1 MASLLSSV
9 RVGIRAS
16 LNIECRSFV
25 TAATQPATWTH
36 KSVRTGVI
44 ARKKGMTAMW
54 DEWGVRIP
62 VTVLQI
68 EQNQVVHVLNE
79 ETHGYTALQ
88 IGSTDRS
95 EKNVTKPMLGHFEKA
110 GVEPKRKLFEFRV
123 TPDAVLPVGTELV
136 ASHFVPGQFVD
147 CSAPTMG
154 KGFQGAMKRHG
165 FGGQPASHGTSV
177 THRSLGSTGQRKD
190 PGKVFK
196 GKKMAGR
203 MGGDQATVQSLK
215 VMKVDKDLNLIY
227 VKGAVPGVDDQFVK
241 VRDAIKK
248 RGNKIAPVDLL
259 PLPFPTADP
268 EAVKAM
274 PRELVA
280 KTGGSDPYVMKE

>member
-1 MASLLSSV
+1 MASLLTTLGLRTSL
-9 RVGIRAS
+9 RA
-16 LNIECRSFV
+16 ECRLYS
-25 TAATQPATWTH
+25 TAAAGLPKWTPNA
-36 KSVRTGVI
+36 VRTGVI

-62 VTVLQI
+62 VTVLQL
-68 EQNQVVHVLNE
+68 EQCQVVSVLTE
-79 ETHGYTALQ
+79 EKDGYTALQ
-88 IGSTDRS
+88 IGSSDKSR
-95 EKNVTKPMLGHFEKA
+95 KNVTMPLQGHFDA
-110 GVEPKRKLFEFRV
+110 HGVEPKRKLFEFRV

-177 THRSLGSTGQRKD
+177 THRSLGSVGQRKD

-203 MGGDQATVQSLK
+203 MGGEQATVQNLK
-215 VMKVDKDLNLIY
+215 VMKIDNALNLLYI
-227 VKGAVPGVDDQFVK
+227 KGAIPGVDNQFIK
-241 VRDAIKK
+241 IKDAVKK
-248 RGNKIAPVDLL
+248 RGESIAPKDCL
-259 PLPFPTADP
+259 PLPFPTVDP
-268 EAVKAM
+268 ELVKAM

-280 KTGGSDPYVMKE
+280 KTGGSDPLVIQE

>member
-1 MASLLSSV
+1 
-9 RVGIRAS
+9 
-16 LNIECRSFV
+16 
-25 TAATQPATWTH
+25 
-36 KSVRTGVI
+36 
-44 ARKKGMTAMW
+44 MTAMW
-54 DEWGVRIP
+54 DEWG
-62 VTVLQI
+62 L
-68 EQNQVVHVLNE
+68 EQCQVVEIKNE

-88 IGSTDRS
+88 IGCSDRS
-95 EKNVTKPMLGHFEKA
+95 EKNVPKPQLGQFDKA
-110 GVEPKRKLFEFRV
+110 GVNPKRKLFEFHV
-123 TPDAVLPVGTELV
+123 TPDAVLPVGTELA
-136 ASHFVPGQFVD
+136 ASHFVPGQYVD
-147 CSAPTMG
+147 CSAPTIG

-177 THRSLGSTGQRKD
+177 THRSLGSVGQRKD

-215 VMKVDKDLNLIY
+215 VMKIDNKLNLIY
-227 VKGAVPGVDDQFVK
+227 VKGSVPGVDDQYVK
-241 VRDAIKK
+241 VQDAVKK
-248 RGNKIAPVDLL
+248 RGNSIAPADVL

-268 EAVKAM
+268 AHVKAM

>member
-1 MASLLSSV
+1 MASLLTTLGLRTSL
-9 RVGIRAS
+9 RA
-16 LNIECRSFV
+16 ECRLYS
-25 TAATQPATWTH
+25 TAAAGLPKWTPT
-36 KSVRTGVI
+36 SVRTGVI

-62 VTVLQI
+62 VTVLQL
-68 EQNQVVHVLNE
+68 EQCQVVSVLTE
-79 ETHGYTALQ
+79 EKNGYTALQ
-88 IGSTDRS
+88 IGSSDKSR
-95 EKNVTKPMLGHFEKA
+95 KNVSMPLQGHFDA
-110 GVEPKRKLFEFRV
+110 HGVEPKRKLFEFRV

-165 FGGQPASHGTSV
+165 FGGQPATHGTSV
-177 THRSLGSTGQRKD
+177 THRSLGSVGQRKD

-203 MGGDQATVQSLK
+203 MGGEQATVQNLK
-215 VMKVDKDLNLIY
+215 VMKIDNALNLLY
-227 VKGAVPGVDDQFVK
+227 VKGAVPGVDDQFIKVK
-241 VRDAIKK
+241 DAVKK
-248 RGNKIAPVDLL
+248 RGESIAPKDCL
-259 PLPFPTADP
+259 PLPFPTVDP
-268 EAVKAM
+268 ELVKAM

-280 KTGGSDPYVMKE
+280 KTGGSDPLVIQE

>member
-1 MASLLSSV
+1 MTPLLNTLRAGLGASL
-9 RVGIRAS
+9 RT
-16 LNIECRSFV
+16 ECRSFV

-62 VTVLQI
+62 VTVLQV
-68 EQNQVVHVLNE
+68 ENCQVVKVLNE
-79 ETHGYTALQ
+79 ETDGYTALQ
-88 IGSTDRS
+88 IGSTDRT
-95 EKNVTKPMLGHFEKA
+95 EKNVTKPMLGHFQKA
-110 GVEPKRKLFEFRV
+110 GVSPKRRLIEFHV
-123 TPDAVLPVGTELV
+123 TPDAVLPVGTELL

-147 CSAPTMG
+147 CAAPTMG

-203 MGGDQATVQSLK
+203 MGGEQATVQSLK
-215 VMKVDKDLNLIY
+215 VMKIDNGLNLIY

-241 VRDAIKK
+241 VRDAVKK
-248 RGNKIAPVDLL
+248 RGDKIAPADVL
-259 PLPFPTADP
+259 PLPFPTVDP
-268 EAVKAM
+268 KLVKAM

-280 KTGGSDPYVMKE
+280 KTGGADPYVMKE

>member
-1 MASLLSSV
+1 MASLLNSV
-9 RVGIRAS
+9 RVGLRAG
-16 LNIECRSFV
+16 LTTECRSFV
-25 TAATQPATWTH
+25 TAATQPATWTS
-36 KSVRTGVI
+36 KSLRSGVI

-62 VTVLQI
+62 VTVLQL
-68 EQNQVVHVLNE
+68 EQCQVVQVLNE
-79 ETHGYTALQ
+79 EAHGYTALQ
-88 IGSTDRS
+88 IGSSDRS
-95 EKNVTKPMLGHFEKA
+95 ETNVTKPMLGHFEKA
-110 GVEPKRKLFEFRV
+110 GVQPKRKLFEFRV

-136 ASHFVPGQFVD
+136 ASHFVPGQYVD

-203 MGGDQATVQSLK
+203 MGGEQATVQSLK
-215 VMKVDKDLNLIY
+215 VMKVDNDLNLIY
-227 VKGAVPGVDDQFVK
+227 VKGCVPGVDEQFVK
-241 VRDAIKK
+241 VQDAVKK
-248 RGNKIAPVDLL
+248 RGDKIAPADVL

-268 EAVKAM
+268 KLVKAM

-280 KTGGSDPYVMKE
+280 KTGGSDPYVMQE

>member
-1 MASLLSSV
+1 MASLLSSF
-9 RVGIRAS
+9 RAGLRTG
-16 LNIECRSFV
+16 LNTECRSFV

-36 KSVRTGVI
+36 KSLRTGVI

-62 VTVLQI
+62 VTVLQL
-68 EQNQVVHVLNE
+68 EQCQVVQVLNE

-88 IGSTDRS
+88 IGSTDRTP
-95 EKNVTKPMLGHFEKA
+95 KNVTQPMLGHFTKA
-110 GVEPKRKLFEFRV
+110 GVEPKRKLFEFEV

-165 FGGQPASHGTSV
+165 FGGQPASHGTSL

-203 MGGDQATVQSLK
+203 MGGEQATVQSLK
-215 VMKVDKDLNLIY
+215 VMKIDNDLNLLY
-227 VKGAVPGVDDQFVK
+227 VKGAVPGVDDQFIK
-241 VRDAIKK
+241 VRDAVKK
-248 RGNKIAPVDLL
+248 RGNKIAPADVL
-259 PLPFPTADP
+259 PLPFPTIQP
-268 EAVKAM
+268 EALKAM

>member
-1 MASLLSSV
+1 MASLLNSA
-9 RVGIRAS
+9 RVGLRAG
-16 LNIECRSFV
+16 IKTECRSFV
-25 TAATQPATWTH
+25 TASTQPAKWTH
-36 KSVRTGVI
+36 ESVRTGVI
-44 ARKKGMTAMW
+44 ARKKGMTAVW

-62 VTVLQI
+62 VTVLQL
-68 EQNQVVHVLNE
+68 EQCQVVDVMNE

-88 IGSTDRS
+88 IGSSDRPI
-95 EKNVTKPMLGHFEKA
+95 KNVNKPLLGQYKKA

-123 TPDAVLPVGTELV
+123 TPDAVLPVGTKLT

-203 MGGDQATVQSLK
+203 MGGEQATVQSLK
-215 VMKVDKDLNLIY
+215 VMKIDNALDLIY
-227 VKGAVPGVDDQFVK
+227 VKGGIPGVDDQFIKVK
-241 VRDAIKK
+241 DAVKK
-248 RGNKIAPVDLL
+248 RGNKIAPEDVL
-259 PLPFPTADP
+259 PLPFPTVDP
-268 EAVKAM
+268 QLVKAM

-280 KTGGSDPYVMKE
+280 KTGGADPYVMKE

>member
-1 MASLLSSV
+1 MASLLTSV
-9 RVGIRAS
+9 RVGLRAG
-16 LNIECRSFV
+16 LKTECRSFV
-25 TAATQPATWTH
+25 TAAAQPATQS
-36 KSVRTGVI
+36 KNSIRTGVI

-54 DEWGVRIP
+54 DEWGTRIP
-62 VTVLQI
+62 VTVLQL
-68 EQNQVVHVLNE
+68 EQCQVVQVLNE

-88 IGSTDRS
+88 IGSSDRS

-110 GVEPKRKLFEFRV
+110 GVEPKRKLFEFHV
-123 TPDAVLPVGTELV
+123 TPDAILPVGTELI

-203 MGGDQATVQSLK
+203 MGGEQATVQSLK
-215 VMKVDKDLNLIY
+215 VMKIDNALNLIY
-227 VKGAVPGVDDQFVK
+227 VKGCVPGVDNQFVK
-241 VRDAIKK
+241 VRDAVKK
-248 RGNKIAPVDLL
+248 HGDKIAPADVL
-259 PLPFPTADP
+259 PLPFPTAEP
-268 EAVKAM
+268 ELVKAM

>member
-9 RVGIRAS
+9 RIGLRAGFS
-16 LNIECRSFV
+16 TQSRSFV
-25 TAATQPATWTH
+25 SAAAQPATWTH
-36 KSVRTGVI
+36 NSLRTGVV
-44 ARKKGMTAMW
+44 ARKKGMTAVW

-68 EQNQVVHVLNE
+68 EQNQVIQVITE

-95 EKNVTKPMLGHFEKA
+95 EKNVSKPLLGHFEKA
-110 GVEPKRKLFEFRV
+110 GVAPKRRVVEFRV

-203 MGGDQATVQSLK
+203 MGGEQATVQSLK
-215 VMKVDKDLNLIY
+215 VMKVDKALNLIY
-227 VKGAVPGVDDQFVK
+227 VKGCVPGVDDQFIK
-241 VRDAIKK
+241 VRDAVKK
-248 RGNKIAPVDLL
+248 RGDKIAPKDVL
-259 PLPFPTADP
+259 PLPFPTVDP

-280 KTGGSDPYVMKE
+280 KTGGADPYVMKE

>member
-1 MASLLSSV
+1 MASLMSTV
-9 RVGIRAS
+9 RLGLRTGLKA
-16 LNIECRSFV
+16 ECRSFV
-25 TAATQPATWTH
+25 TSTQPATWTH
-36 KSVRTGVI
+36 KSLRTGVI

-62 VTVLQI
+62 VTVLQL
-68 EQNQVVHVLNE
+68 EQCQVVQVLNE

-95 EKNVTKPMLGHFEKA
+95 EKNVTKPMLGHFEKF
-110 GVEPKRKLFEFRV
+110 GVQPKRKLFEFTV

-203 MGGDQATVQSLK
+203 MGGEQATVQSLK
-215 VMKVDKDLNLIY
+215 VMKIDNELNLLY
-227 VKGAVPGVDDQFVK
+227 VKGCVPGVDDQFVK

-248 RGNKIAPVDLL
+248 RGDKIAPLDVL
-259 PLPFPTADP
+259 PLPFPTVDP
-268 EAVKAM
+268 KLVKAM

>member
-1 MASLLSSV
+1 MASLLTTLGL
-9 RVGIRAS
+9 RMS
-16 LNIECRSFV
+16 LRSECRLYS
-25 TAATQPATWTH
+25 TAAAAAPKWTPN
-36 KSVRTGVI
+36 SVRTGVI

-62 VTVLQI
+62 VTVLQL
-68 EQNQVVHVLNE
+68 EQCQVVSVLTE
-79 ETHGYTALQ
+79 EKDGYTALQ
-88 IGSTDRS
+88 IGSSNKSR
-95 EKNVTKPMLGHFEKA
+95 KNVSKPLQGHFDAA

-177 THRSLGSTGQRKD
+177 THRSLGSVGQRKD

-203 MGGDQATVQSLK
+203 MGGDQATVQNLK
-215 VMKVDKDLNLIY
+215 VMKIDNALNLIY
-227 VKGAVPGVDDQFVK
+227 VKGAVPGVDDQFIKVK
-241 VRDAIKK
+241 DAVKK
-248 RGNKIAPVDLL
+248 RGEAIAPKDCL
-259 PLPFPTADP
+259 PLPFPTIDP
-268 EAVKAM
+268 ELVKAM

-280 KTGGSDPYVMKE
+280 KTGGSDPLVIQE

>member
-9 RVGIRAS
+9 RISLSLRAQ
-16 LNIECRSFV
+16 CRPLV
-25 TAATQPATWTH
+25 TAAAQPATWTH
-36 KSVRTGVI
+36 NSLRAGVI

-68 EQNQVVHVLNE
+68 EDCQVVQVLNE

-88 IGSTDRS
+88 IGCSDRS
-95 EKNVTKPMLGHFEKA
+95 EKNVNKPNLGHFQKA
-110 GVEPKRKLFEFRV
+110 GVEPKRKLFEFHV

-136 ASHFVPGQFVD
+136 ASHFVPGQYVD
-147 CSAPTMG
+147 CSAPTIG

-165 FGGQPASHGTSV
+165 FGGQPASHGTSL
-177 THRSLGSTGQRKD
+177 THRSLGSVGQRKD

-215 VMKVDKDLNLIY
+215 VMKIDNALNLIY
-227 VKGAVPGVDDQFVK
+227 VKGSVPGVDDQFVK
-241 VRDAIKK
+241 VRDAVKK
-248 RGNKIAPVDLL
+248 RGNKIAPADTL
-259 PLPFPTADP
+259 PLPFPTVDP
-268 EAVKAM
+268 KLVEAM

-280 KTGGSDPYVMKE
+280 KTGGADPYVMKE

>member
-1 MASLLSSV
+1 MASLLSTV
-9 RVGIRAS
+9 RLGLRTGLKAD
-16 LNIECRSFV
+16 CRSFV
-25 TAATQPATWTH
+25 TSTQPATWTH
-36 KSVRTGVI
+36 NSLRTGVI

-62 VTVLQI
+62 VTVLQL
-68 EQNQVVHVLNE
+68 EQCQVVQVMNE

-88 IGSTDRS
+88 IGSSDRS

-110 GVEPKRKLFEFRV
+110 GVEPKRKLFEFHV

-147 CSAPTMG
+147 CSAPTIG

-190 PGKVFK
+190 PGRVFK

-203 MGGDQATVQSLK
+203 MGGEQATVQSLK
-215 VMKVDKDLNLIY
+215 VMKIDNELNLLY
-227 VKGAVPGVDDQFVK
+227 VKGCVPGSDDQFVK
-241 VRDAIKK
+241 VRDAVKK
-248 RGNKIAPVDLL
+248 RGDKIAPTDVL
-259 PLPFPTADP
+259 PLPFPTVDP
-268 EAVKAM
+268 KLVKAM

-280 KTGGSDPYVMKE
+280 KTGGADPYVMKE

>member
-1 MASLLSSV
+1 MASLLASV
-9 RVGIRAS
+9 RVGLRA
-16 LNIECRSFV
+16 ECRSFV
-25 TAATQPATWTH
+25 TATAAATQPATWTS
-36 KSVRTGVI
+36 KSLRTGVI

-62 VTVLQI
+62 VTVLQL
-68 EQNQVVHVLNE
+68 EQCQVIQVLNE

-88 IGSTDRS
+88 IGSSDRS
-95 EKNVTKPMLGHFEKA
+95 EKNVTKPMLGHFQKA
-110 GVEPKRKLFEFRV
+110 GIEPKRKIFEFHV

-136 ASHFVPGQFVD
+136 ASHFVPGQYVD

-203 MGGDQATVQSLK
+203 MGGEQATVQSLK
-215 VMKVDKDLNLIY
+215 VMKIDNALNLIY

-241 VRDAIKK
+241 VRDAVKK
-248 RGNKIAPVDLL
+248 RGNKIAPADML
-259 PLPFPTADP
+259 PLPFPTANP
-268 EAVKAM
+268 ELVKVM

-280 KTGGSDPYVMKE
+280 KTGGADPYVMKE

>member
-1 MASLLSSV
+1 MASLLPSV
-9 RVGIRAS
+9 RAGLRTGLPA
-16 LNIECRSFV
+16 ECRSFV
-25 TAATQPATWTH
+25 TSATQPATWTH
-36 KSVRTGVI
+36 KSLRTGVI
-44 ARKKGMTAMW
+44 AKKKGMTAMW

-62 VTVLQI
+62 VTVLQL
-68 EQNQVVHVLNE
+68 EQCQVVQVLNE

-88 IGSTDRS
+88 IGSTDRTP
-95 EKNVTKPMLGHFEKA
+95 KNVTVPMLGHFAKA
-110 GVEPKRKLFEFRV
+110 GVEPKRKLVEFEV

-165 FGGQPASHGTSV
+165 FGGQPATHGTSL

-203 MGGDQATVQSLK
+203 MGGEQATVQSLK
-215 VMKVDKDLNLIY
+215 VMKIDNDLNLIY

-248 RGNKIAPVDLL
+248 RGDKIAPADVL
-259 PLPFPTADP
+259 PLPFPTIQP

>member
-9 RVGIRAS
+9 RAGLRTGLPA
-16 LNIECRSFV
+16 ECRSFV

-36 KSVRTGVI
+36 KSLRTGVI

-62 VTVLQI
+62 VTVLQL
-68 EQNQVVHVLNE
+68 EQCQVVQVLNE

-88 IGSTDRS
+88 IGSTDRTP
-95 EKNVTKPMLGHFEKA
+95 KNVTVPMLGHFAKA
-110 GVEPKRKLFEFRV
+110 GVEPKRKLVEFEV

-165 FGGQPASHGTSV
+165 FGGQPASHGTSL

-203 MGGDQATVQSLK
+203 MGGEQATVQSLK
-215 VMKVDKDLNLIY
+215 VMKIDNELNLIY

-248 RGNKIAPVDLL
+248 RGDKIAPADVL
-259 PLPFPTADP
+259 PLPFPTIQP

>member
-9 RVGIRAS
+9 RVGLRAGFS
-16 LNIECRSFV
+16 TECRTFV
-25 TAATQPATWTH
+25 TAAQPATWTH

-44 ARKKGMTAMW
+44 ARKKGMTGMW

-68 EQNQVVHVLNE
+68 EQNQVVQVLNE

-88 IGSTDRS
+88 IGSSNRTP
-95 EKNVTKPMLGHFEKA
+95 KNVTNPVLGHFEKA
-110 GVEPKRKLFEFRV
+110 GVEPKRRLVEFRI
-123 TPDAVLPVGTELV
+123 TSDAVLPVGTELV

-154 KGFQGAMKRHG
+154 KGFQGAMKKYG
-165 FGGQPASHGTSV
+165 FGGQSATHGTSV

-203 MGGDQATVQSLK
+203 MGGNQATVQSLK

-227 VKGAVPGVDDQFVK
+227 VKGCVPGVDDQYIK
-241 VRDAIKK
+241 VRDAVKK
-248 RGNKIAPVDLL
+248 RGDKIAPADVL

-268 EAVKAM
+268 EVVKAM

>member
-9 RVGIRAS
+9 RVGLRAGLS
-16 LNIECRSFV
+16 TERRTFV
-25 TAATQPATWTH
+25 TTTTQPATWTH
-36 KSVRTGVI
+36 KSLRTGVI
-44 ARKKGMTAMW
+44 ARKKGMTGMW

-68 EQNQVVHVLNE
+68 EQNQVVQVLNE

-88 IGSTDRS
+88 IGSSDRTP
-95 EKNVTKPMLGHFEKA
+95 KNVTKPMLGHFEKA

-147 CSAPTMG
+147 CSAPTIG

-203 MGGDQATVQSLK
+203 MGGEQATVQSLK

-227 VKGAVPGVDDQFVK
+227 VKGCVPGVDDQYIK
-241 VRDAIKK
+241 VRDAVKK
-248 RGNKIAPVDLL
+248 RGDKIAPADVL

>member
-1 MASLLSSV
+1 MASLLNSA
-9 RVGIRAS
+9 RVAIRAG
-16 LNIECRSFV
+16 LKTECRSLV
-25 TAATQPATWTH
+25 TTATQPASWTH
-36 KSVRTGVI
+36 KSLRTGVI

-54 DEWGVRIP
+54 DEWGIRIP
-62 VTVLQI
+62 VTVLQL
-68 EQNQVVHVLNE
+68 EQCQVVQVLNE

-88 IGSTDRS
+88 IGSSDRS
-95 EKNVTKPMLGHFEKA
+95 EKNVTKPMLGHFENS
-110 GVEPKRKLFEFRV
+110 GVQPKRKLFEFHV

-136 ASHFVPGQFVD
+136 ASHFVPGQYVD

-203 MGGDQATVQSLK
+203 MGGEQATVQSLK
-215 VMKVDKDLNLIY
+215 VMKIDNELNLIY
-227 VKGAVPGVDDQFVK
+227 IKGCIPGVDDQFVK
-241 VRDAIKK
+241 VRDAVKK
-248 RGNKIAPVDLL
+248 RGDKIAPADVL
-259 PLPFPTADP
+259 PLPFPTVDP
-268 EAVKAM
+268 KLVKAM

-280 KTGGSDPYVMKE
+280 KTGGSDPYAMKE

>member
-1 MASLLSSV
+1 MNS
-9 RVGIRAS
+9 
-16 LNIECRSFV
+16 
-25 TAATQPATWTH
+25 
-36 KSVRTGVI
+36 
-44 ARKKGMTAMW
+44 
-54 DEWGVRIP
+54 
-62 VTVLQI
+62 
-68 EQNQVVHVLNE
+68 
-79 ETHGYTALQ
+79 
-88 IGSTDRS
+88 
-95 EKNVTKPMLGHFEKA
+95 
-110 GVEPKRKLFEFRV
+110 
-123 TPDAVLPVGTELV
+123 
-136 ASHFVPGQFVD
+136 
-147 CSAPTMG
+147 MG

-165 FGGQPASHGTSV
+165 FGGQPASHGTSL

-203 MGGDQATVQSLK
+203 MGGEQATVQSLK
-215 VMKVDKDLNLIY
+215 VMKIDNELNLIY

-248 RGNKIAPVDLL
+248 RGDKIAPADVL
-259 PLPFPTADP
+259 PLPFPTIQP

>member
-9 RVGIRAS
+9 RVGLRAGLTTES
-16 LNIECRSFV
+16 RSFV
-25 TAATQPATWTH
+25 TAATRPL
-36 KSVRTGVI
+36 RTGVI

-62 VTVLQI
+62 LTVLQI
-68 EQNQVVHVLNE
+68 EQCQVVEVRNE

-88 IGSTDRS
+88 IGCSDRS
-95 EKNVTKPMLGHFEKA
+95 AKNVSHPQLGQFARA
-110 GVEPKRKLFEFRV
+110 GVNPKRKLFEFRV
-123 TPDAVLPVGTELV
+123 SPEAVLPVGTELV
-136 ASHFVPGQFVD
+136 ASHFAPGQYVD
-147 CSAPTMG
+147 CSAPTIG

-177 THRSLGSTGQRKD
+177 THRSLGSVGQRKD

-203 MGGDQATVQSLK
+203 MGGDQATVQNLK
-215 VMKVDKDLNLIY
+215 VMKIDNELNLIY
-227 VKGAVPGVDDQFVK
+227 VKGSIPGVDDQYVK
-241 VRDAIKK
+241 VQDAVKK
-248 RGNKIAPVDLL
+248 RGDKIAPADVL
-259 PLPFPTADP
+259 PLPTPTIDP
-268 EAVKAM
+268 SAVKAM